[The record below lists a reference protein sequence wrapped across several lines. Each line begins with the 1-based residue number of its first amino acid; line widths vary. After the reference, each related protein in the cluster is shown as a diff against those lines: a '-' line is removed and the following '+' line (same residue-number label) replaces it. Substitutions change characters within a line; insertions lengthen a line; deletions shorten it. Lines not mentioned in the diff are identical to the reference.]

1 MRGVRLPLRIAP
13 EGAAIARA
21 TTIVASSARRRGRIG
36 TGFGP
41 LFVFLPPSFGY
52 RLGVSVKRLLV
63 VATAPVDEEVLR
75 ARVREH
81 AGPDAEVRVV
91 APASD
96 LSPLEWLATD
106 EDEARGEAADIARS
120 AERAVRPEAGR
131 VETEVGDSDPV
142 QAIEDALRQFP
153 ADEIIVA
160 TRPGD
165 AAGWLEKDSAEE
177 ASERFGVP
185 VTHLVV

>member
-1 MRGVRLPLRIAP
+1 MVSARLSFSFLPLSGIGRD
-13 EGAAIARA
+13 
-21 TTIVASSARRRGRIG
+21 VSA
-36 TGFGP
+36 
-41 LFVFLPPSFGY
+41 
-52 RLGVSVKRLLV
+52 KRLLV
-63 VATAPVDEEVLR
+63 VATAPVDEAVLR
-75 ARVREH
+75 ESVREH
-81 AGPDAEVRVV
+81 VGPDAEVRVV

-106 EDEARGEAADIARS
+106 EDEARGEAADIAHS
-120 AERAVRPEAGR
+120 AERAVEPEAGR

-153 ADEIIVA
+153 ADEVIVV

-165 AAGWLEKDSAEE
+165 DAGWLEKDSAEE

>member
-1 MRGVRLPLRIAP
+1 
-13 EGAAIARA
+13 
-21 TTIVASSARRRGRIG
+21 
-36 TGFGP
+36 
-41 LFVFLPPSFGY
+41 
-52 RLGVSVKRLLV
+52 LLV
-63 VATAPVDEEVLR
+63 VATAPVEDTALR

-81 AGPDAEVRVV
+81 AGADAEVRIV

-120 AERAVRPEAGR
+120 AERAVEPEAGR

-142 QAIEDALRQFP
+142 QAIEDALREFP
-153 ADEIIVA
+153 ADEVIIV
-160 TRPGD
+160 TRPSD
-165 AAGWLEKDSAEE
+165 DAGWLEKDSPEE

-185 VTHLVV
+185 VTHLVVGDG

>member
-1 MRGVRLPLRIAP
+1 M
-13 EGAAIARA
+13 
-21 TTIVASSARRRGRIG
+21 
-36 TGFGP
+36 
-41 LFVFLPPSFGY
+41 
-52 RLGVSVKRLLV
+52 LV
-63 VATAPVDEEVLR
+63 VATAPVEAAVLR
-75 ARVREH
+75 DRVREH
-81 AGPDAEVRVV
+81 VGPETEVRVV

-106 EDEARGEAADIARS
+106 EDEARGEAAEVARS
-120 AERAVRPEAGR
+120 AERAVEPEAGR

-153 ADEIIVA
+153 ADKVIVM
-160 TRPGD
+160 TRPGED
-165 AAGWLEKDSAEE
+165 AGWLEKGSAEE

>member
-1 MRGVRLPLRIAP
+1 M
-13 EGAAIARA
+13 
-21 TTIVASSARRRGRIG
+21 SA
-36 TGFGP
+36 
-41 LFVFLPPSFGY
+41 
-52 RLGVSVKRLLV
+52 KRLLI
-63 VATAPVDEEVLR
+63 VATAPVDETILR
-75 ARVREH
+75 DRLREH

-106 EDEARGEAADIARS
+106 EDEARGEAAVIARS
-120 AERAVRPEAGR
+120 AERAVQPAAGR

-153 ADEIIVA
+153 ADEVIVV

-165 AAGWLEKDSAEE
+165 EAGWLEKDSAQE

-185 VTHLVV
+185 VTHLVVSDG